1 MRRAN
6 SPQKQLLR
14 YYSCGS
20 DEKQLK
26 GELVLQLP
34 YFIEYCQITNFKKEG
49 KGIIQYFDE
58 SGQEIY
64 VLFANWRNN
73 KLNGKAALFNT
84 IEDYMNSVLL
94 FSDGILVDE
103 YPFDYSSN
111 TIGIIE
117 NDSGYRWEGSVYNG
131 KANGRGCEY
140 DEENCKVFSGWYF
153 ENTRTGKGE
162 SYYKQYSSNMILQSR
177 GNWQNGKEFGPISL
191 YDKKGDY
198 LYDEIMINGEIENY
212 HCIVDNPSI
221 LQFSNIIRK
230 LTINH
235 FEGKDVNCVDFSA
248 CCYLEDIE
256 IGDYCFLH
264 TTQFLLQHHSTI
276 HTLQI
281 GRYSFCHLVL
291 SDDGSYQVISPLLD
305 KKRIINSRCSCIIE
319 DCPHLLYI
327 EFNENSFIDYTT
339 CLLTNLPSLE
349 NCILGISCNDS
360 QQTSLNFFWCKSFC
374 MKDCPLLN
382 SLVIGNFAFYYTY
395 QCTIASNDES

>member
-26 GELVLQLP
+26 GELILQLP
-34 YFIEYCQITNFKKEG
+34 YSIEYCQITNFKKEG

-84 IEDYMNSVLL
+84 IEDYMDSILL

-111 TIGIIE
+111 TRGIVD
-117 NDSGYRWEGSVYNG
+117 NDNGYRWEGGICNG

-162 SYYKQYSSNMILQSR
+162 SYHKQYSSNVILQSR
-177 GNWQNGKEFGPISL
+177 GNWQNGKEYGPISF
-191 YDKKGDY
+191 YDKKGEY
-198 LYDEIMINGEIENY
+198 ICDEIMING
-212 HCIVDNPSI
+212 
-221 LQFSNIIRK
+221 
-230 LTINH
+230 
-235 FEGKDVNCVDFSA
+235 
-248 CCYLEDIE
+248 
-256 IGDYCFLH
+256 
-264 TTQFLLQHHSTI
+264 
-276 HTLQI
+276 
-281 GRYSFCHLVL
+281 
-291 SDDGSYQVISPLLD
+291 
-305 KKRIINSRCSCIIE
+305 
-319 DCPHLLYI
+319 
-327 EFNENSFIDYTT
+327 
-339 CLLTNLPSLE
+339 
-349 NCILGISCNDS
+349 
-360 QQTSLNFFWCKSFC
+360 
-374 MKDCPLLN
+374 
-382 SLVIGNFAFYYTY
+382 
-395 QCTIASNDES
+395 